1 MAINGELRITAL
13 RALLGLLITATIAAG
28 STYLAVRDQLVRSEE
43 WAKGITQQMQEQ
55 SDKLDGVI
63 AQLSETNQ
71 RLAKLEGVLSVR

>member
-1 MAINGELRITAL
+1 MPINSELRITAL

-63 AQLSETNQ
+63 TQLSETNQ